1 MEKLKAGTAKIG
13 LHKKVPSI
21 PLIQRQ
27 YVMRSVGMGFELEM
41 KHVMMEI
48 QTFLALL
55 AVLMIAEEQK
65 QVGIV
70 VS

>member
-1 MEKLKAGTAKIG
+1 
-13 LHKKVPSI
+13 
-21 PLIQRQ
+21 
-27 YVMRSVGMGFELEM
+27 MRSVGMGFELEM